1 MTLGVSEACCSISGA
16 VGALV
21 GSRRRTIF
29 CFKTTIRQSVTTWP
43 ALSVAS
49 RALPA
54 GAGAESIVAPFPHAS
69 APPAGA
75 ESKCDRRG
83 PDPVA
88 MRLVRGL
95 ARPSRRARRWS
106 ACAADGWGRMG
117 HGPSGPPPPAAA
129 AAACAERKCPHAYPI
144 EYMCIMID

>member
-16 VGALV
+16 VGAPV

-54 GAGAESIVAPFPHAS
+54 GAGAESIVPSFPDAS

-83 PDPVA
+83 TDPAA
-88 MRLVRGL
+88 MLVVRGL
-95 ARPSRRARRWS
+95 AWTSACGRARRWS
-106 ACAADGWGRMG
+106 AYALLTGGAAWGARPDR
-117 HGPSGPPPPAAA
+117 HLPPPLTLTLKFQP
-129 AAACAERKCPHAYPI
+129 
-144 EYMCIMID
+144 